1 MSMARNQATA
11 PFLSACRLAA
21 RSGSGLVSGIFLDSN
36 GLHAGFFQV
45 SVSTAGWTPLEPPP
59 EAVGAVIST
68 APVDL
73 IITPVNSLGE
83 EPDIADALTLAP
95 YHTQGTRNIALGV
108 VAS

>member
-1 MSMARNQATA
+1 MNHYTPGIQS
-11 PFLSACRLAA
+11 FRLAA
-21 RSGSGLVSGIFLDSN
+21 RSGSGLVSGIFLDSS

-45 SVSTAGWTPLEPPP
+45 SVSTVAWTSLEPPP

>member
-1 MSMARNQATA
+1 MNHYTPGIQS
-11 PFLSACRLAA
+11 FRLAA
-21 RSGSGLVSGIFLDSN
+21 RSGSGLVSGVFLDSS

-45 SVSTAGWTPLEPPP
+45 AISPAGWTSLEPPAD
-59 EAVGAVIST
+59 AVGAVIST

-83 EPDIADALTLAP
+83 EPDIVDAIAMAP
-95 YHTQGTRNIALGV
+95 YHAMGTRNIALGV